1 MPNDLDHNPFR
12 PIAAENLCDS
22 GQRVKVDFVPIIYRW
37 EKMRLVYN
45 AVLIS
50 FTLFWS
56 YFVSPQL
63 MFDPLFMFQLCVGGI
78 VTNLC
83 FFTGPAIEG
92 YGRYLGFWH
101 LGLSV
106 TLFVIGLTFSVLLTL
121 GFLIVR
127 AR

>member
-1 MPNDLDHNPFR
+1 MNNDLDHNPFR
-12 PIAAENLCDS
+12 PVASENLGDS
-22 GQRVKVDFVPIIYRW
+22 DDRPKVDFVPIIYRW

-50 FTLFWS
+50 FTLIWS
-56 YFVSPQL
+56 CFVSPQL
-63 MFDPLFMFQLCVGGI
+63 FFDPLFIFQMCVGG
-78 VTNLC
+78 VLTNLC

-101 LGLSV
+101 LSLSV
-106 TLFVIGLTFSVLLTL
+106 ALFVIGLTFTGLLTL